1 MHLRPFDRLWA
12 VFFSTRKT
20 CFYRTTGL
28 THPYRSVCNMPMQAK
43 LQSAKQADATREKI
57 LEAAFN
63 EIHRYGF
70 QAASL
75 SSILTHTGLTK
86 GALYHH
92 FPAKQD
98 LGLAVVDEVIGRIFM
113 ETVFTPLL
121 ESKHPLKTIKEIM
134 RNKRAKPELIEL
146 GCPLSNLMQEMSPLD
161 EQFRLRLNALMQ
173 RWLDSLEDALKRG
186 QQQGQVRQDIHCAK
200 ASLFIISALEGC
212 VGIAKNMQSTK
223 TYQQCFDQ
231 LIEYVSSLEV

>member
-1 MHLRPFDRLWA
+1 MRNKTHTTKQPD
-12 VFFSTRKT
+12 VTR
-20 CFYRTTGL
+20 
-28 THPYRSVCNMPMQAK
+28 
-43 LQSAKQADATREKI
+43 DKI

-92 FPAKQD
+92 FPAKHD
-98 LGLAVVDEVIGRIFM
+98 LGLAVVDEVIGRIF
-113 ETVFTPLL
+113 TDTIFTPLR
-121 ESKHPLKTIKEIM
+121 ESKHPLITMKEIL
-134 RNKRAKPELIEL
+134 RHKRAKPYLVEL
-146 GCPLSNLMQEMSPLD
+146 GCPLNNLMQEMSPLD
-161 EQFRLRLNALMQ
+161 EQFRQRLNALMQ
-173 RWLDSLEDALKRG
+173 RWLDNLADALRRG
-186 QQQGQVRQDIHCAK
+186 QKQGQVRKDINCAK
-200 ASLFIISALEGC
+200 AALFIISALEGC

>member
-1 MHLRPFDRLWA
+1 M
-12 VFFSTRKT
+12 
-20 CFYRTTGL
+20 RT
-28 THPYRSVCNMPMQAK
+28 HSPA
-43 LQSAKQADATREKI
+43 AKQPDATRDRI
-57 LEAAFN
+57 LAAAFD

-75 SSILTHTGLTK
+75 SSILAHTGLTK

-98 LGLAVVDEVIGRIFM
+98 LGLAVVDEVIGRIF
-113 ETVFTPLL
+113 TDTIFTPLR
-121 ESKHPLKTIKEIM
+121 ESKHPLKTIKDLL
-134 RNKRAKPELIEL
+134 RHKRAKPELIEL

-161 EQFRLRLNALMQ
+161 EQFRQRLNTLMQ
-173 RWLDSLEDALKRG
+173 SWLDSLADALRRG
-186 QQQGQVRQDIHCAK
+186 QKQGQVRQDINCAK
-200 ASLFIISALEGC
+200 AALFIISALEGC

-231 LIEYVSSLEV
+231 LIEYVSSLEA

>member
-1 MHLRPFDRLWA
+1 MRLRPFDRLWA

-28 THPYRSVCNMPMQAK
+28 THPYRSVCNVAMQAK
-43 LQSAKQADATREKI
+43 TQNTKPVDATRGKI
-57 LEAAFN
+57 LQAAFT

-98 LGLAVVDEVIGRIFM
+98 LGLAVVDEVVGRIFM
-113 ETVFTPLL
+113 DTIFTPLH
-121 ESKHPLKTIKEIM
+121 ESKHPLKTIKDIL
-134 RNKRAKPELIEL
+134 RNKRARPELIEL

-173 RWLDSLEDALKRG
+173 RWLDSVEDALKRG
-186 QQQGQVRQDIHCAK
+186 QQQGQVRREINCAK
-200 ASLFIISALEGC
+200 AALFIISALEGC

-223 TYQQCFDQ
+223 TYQLCFDQ
-231 LIEYVSSLEV
+231 LIEYVSSLEA

>member
-1 MHLRPFDRLWA
+1 MRSKTPKLKQPD
-12 VFFSTRKT
+12 VTR
-20 CFYRTTGL
+20 
-28 THPYRSVCNMPMQAK
+28 
-43 LQSAKQADATREKI
+43 DKI

-98 LGLAVVDEVIGRIFM
+98 LGLAVVDEVVGRVFEELM
-113 ETVFTPLL
+113 FTPLQ
-121 ESKHPLKTIKEIM
+121 ESKHPLKTIKEIL
-134 RNKRAKPELIEL
+134 RQKRAKPELIEL

-161 EQFRLRLNALMQ
+161 EQFRLRLTALMQ
-173 RWLDSLEDALKRG
+173 RWLDSLADALRRG
-186 QQQGQVRQDIHCAK
+186 QKQGQVRPEINCAK
-200 ASLFIISALEGC
+200 ASLFIVSALEGC

>member
-1 MHLRPFDRLWA
+1 
-12 VFFSTRKT
+12 
-20 CFYRTTGL
+20 
-28 THPYRSVCNMPMQAK
+28 MQAK
-43 LQSAKQADATREKI
+43 TQSAKQPDATRDKL

-75 SSILTHTGLTK
+75 SSILTDTGLTK

-113 ETVFTPLL
+113 ETVFTPLH

-146 GCPLSNLMQEMSPLD
+146 GCPLSNLMQEMSPID

-231 LIEYVSSLEV
+231 LIEYVTSLEA